1 MRQFLLGIGMRWLVV
16 WSGVALVGCSG
27 LRETTAYYM
36 PVSNRY
42 YAPKDKN
49 EVIPVLS
56 ESPTWPHRV
65 IGRFAMQSDRGY
77 PFLHK
82 ALLYNARLQGAD
94 AVVVKKLGSEVRQ
107 NFNYIPPGWES
118 VPQSNVVY
126 QQVKNAQGQWVT
138 VPQVFTTYV
147 PVFRPGRTV
156 VDETQWTDVAAEMV
170 VRRDKTPLAAPG
182 PSQVEMPSN

>member
-1 MRQFLLGIGMRWLVV
+1 MRRNFLQTCCRWTVV
-16 WSGVALVGCSG
+16 LAGVGLSACSG
-27 LRETTAYYM
+27 LRETTVYYM
-36 PVSNRY
+36 PVADRY

-56 ESPTWPHRV
+56 EPPGWAYRV

-82 ALLYNARLQGAD
+82 AMLYNARLQGAD
-94 AVVVKKLGSEVRQ
+94 AVVVRKLGSEVRQ

-118 VPQSNVVY
+118 MPQSNVVY
-126 QQVKNAQGQWVT
+126 QQVKNNQGQWVT

-147 PVFRPGRTV
+147 PVFRPGRTE

-170 VRRDKTPLAAPG
+170 VRRGKTPLAAPE
-182 PSQVEMPSN
+182 PSQVVMPSN